1 MVYLGSAARLRTHF
15 GLLARDQLPD
25 ICEDSLKLA
34 GFPYVDT
41 GKGTLGKDSGSRV
54 MKAVR
59 TRVPES
65 TKSHQGTNVAKT
77 GPLRK

>member
-15 GLLARDQLPD
+15 GLPARDQLP
-25 ICEDSLKLA
+25 EDSLKLA

-41 GKGTLGKDSGSRV
+41 GKGTLGKDSGYPV

-59 TRVPES
+59 TQVPES